1 MLFGRPNS
9 DKHLISLTHNRV
21 QNTVFLV
28 SFALQAD
35 LASTF
40 LGRNQKMDI
49 FLDVL
54 KATLPG
60 LLMQEMG
67 RVCHYFV

>member
-9 DKHLISLTHNRV
+9 DKHLISFTHNRV

-40 LGRNQKMDI
+40 LGRNQKMGI
-49 FLDVL
+49 FLD
-54 KATLPG
+54 KS
-60 LLMQEMG
+60 
-67 RVCHYFV
+67 